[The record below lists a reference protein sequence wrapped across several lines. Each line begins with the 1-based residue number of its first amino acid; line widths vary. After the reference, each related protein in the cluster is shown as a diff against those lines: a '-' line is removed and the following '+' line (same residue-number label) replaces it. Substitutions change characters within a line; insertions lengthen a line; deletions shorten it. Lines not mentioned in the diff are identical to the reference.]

1 MLPENSSFG
10 QSPADSQVPD
20 SVSPEKQF
28 FVVSTKKFAIM
39 TLATMGLYATYWFYR
54 NWRAYR
60 ESTGDDVWPVARAI
74 FNIFFTHALFRE
86 IAGSRP
92 QLQQLASWNHRFQA
106 HMIVLLTILMRIF
119 DRMAGKGIGV
129 PVTDLLS
136 LALLIPFTLF
146 LVQVQSKIN
155 LAMRDPEGQRNA
167 RFGVANVIWIALGIL
182 LWLSVLDDMTGG
194 FSSGSGS
201 GSSVII

>member
-1 MLPENSSFG
+1 
-10 QSPADSQVPD
+10 
-20 SVSPEKQF
+20 
-28 FVVSTKKFAIM
+28 M

-60 ESTGDDVWPVARAI
+60 ESTGDNIWPVARAI
-74 FNIFFTHALFRE
+74 FSIFFTHALLRE
-86 IAGSRP
+86 IADSRP
-92 QLQQLASWNHRFQA
+92 QLQQLRGWNHRFQA

-136 LALLIPFTLF
+136 LALLIPFTMF
-146 LVQVQSKIN
+146 LVQVQSNVN

-182 LWLSVLDDMTGG
+182 LWMSVLQDMTGG

-201 GSSVII
+201 TGSVII